1 MIDETPRNDE
11 ADYDPEQD
19 PDTDAPETPQD
30 DPTTD
35 DQAEGE
41 E

>member
-1 MIDETPRNDE
+1 MPIETKPDQ
-11 ADYDPEQD
+11 DYDPAED
-19 PDTDAPETPQD
+19 PDTDAPETPAE

-41 E
+41 D